1 MVDAG
6 DVLVG
11 RASLVVHVR
20 GRGEP
25 VPGHREGEVSA
36 MWEGFE
42 IAVVGLAVLVLLI
55 GGVYMALVYL
65 DGDD

>member
-1 MVDAG
+1 
-6 DVLVG
+6 
-11 RASLVVHVR
+11 
-20 GRGEP
+20 
-25 VPGHREGEVSA
+25 

-55 GGVYMALVYL
+55 GGVYMALVYI